1 MARPKKDNPKSKGF
15 RIRLNE
21 YEHMVIKEMANTLG
35 ISVTA
40 FFMEGLQM
48 VWKEK
53 VSKLSDEQITAFC
66 ERTIA
71 LSKQIHERSKTNE
84 GPLGG

>member
-1 MARPKKDNPKSKGF
+1 MGRPKKENPKTKGF

-35 ISVTA
+35 ISVTSL
-40 FFMEGLQM
+40 FIEGLQM

-53 VSKLSDEQITAFC
+53 VSKLSDEQLTAFC

-71 LSKQIHERSKTNE
+71 LSNQIHERSKTNE